1 LNSLDVRRKT
11 IGELP
16 FENGVVA
23 GRTLRMQAQ
32 GRMAMK
38 TRIAAIA
45 LAGILASVTGSEAE
59 TYPTRPITMVVPFA
73 AGGPTDTL
81 ARILGARMATQ
92 LGQPVVIENVT
103 GASGSIG
110 AARVARSA
118 PDGYTLVIGH
128 WGTHVLNGAIYSL
141 PYDVVR
147 DFQPISLLASNPQLI
162 VGNNALPPK
171 NLAELIAWLKNNPAK
186 ATFGSAGPG
195 SGAQVAALLF
205 ANMTGVK
212 FQIAPYRGTG
222 PALADLIAGH
232 IDLMFDQASNS
243 MMQVRGGYLR
253 AYAVTA
259 KARIPSAPDIPT
271 VDEAGLPGLYVA
283 FWHGLWAPKDTPQD
297 ITAKLNAAVVVVL
310 ADPAVQHRLADLG
323 QEIPPREQQTP
334 EALGAYQ
341 KAEIEKWWPIVKAA
355 DIKGE

>member
-1 LNSLDVRRKT
+1 
-11 IGELP
+11 
-16 FENGVVA
+16 
-23 GRTLRMQAQ
+23 
-32 GRMAMK
+32 MK

-110 AARVARSA
+110 AARVARSV

-162 VGNNALPPK
+162 VGNALPPK

>member
-1 LNSLDVRRKT
+1 
-11 IGELP
+11 
-16 FENGVVA
+16 
-23 GRTLRMQAQ
+23 
-32 GRMAMK
+32 MAMK

-45 LAGILASVTGSEAE
+45 LASILASVTGSRAQ

-141 PYDVVR
+141 PYDIVR

-162 VGNNALPPK
+162 VGNNALPPRD
-171 NLAELIAWLKNNPAK
+171 LQGLIAWLKSNPSK

-243 MMQVRGGYLR
+243 MMQVRGGYLW

-259 KARIPSAPDIPT
+259 KTRIPSAPDIPT

-283 FWHGLWAPKDTPQD
+283 FWHGLWAPKDTPRD
-297 ITAKLNAAVVVVL
+297 VIGKLNAAVVAAL
-310 ADPAVQHRLADLG
+310 ADPTVQHRLADLG
-323 QEIPPREQQTP
+323 QEIPSRGQQTP
-334 EALGAYQ
+334 QALGAYQ

>member
-1 LNSLDVRRKT
+1 
-11 IGELP
+11 
-16 FENGVVA
+16 
-23 GRTLRMQAQ
+23 
-32 GRMAMK
+32 MK

-45 LAGILASVTGSEAE
+45 LASILAGATGSGAQ

-81 ARILGARMATQ
+81 ARILGARVGAQ
-92 LGQPVVIENVT
+92 LGQTIVIENVT
-103 GASGSIG
+103 GASGSVG

-128 WGTHVLNGAIYSL
+128 WGTHVLNGAIYTL
-141 PYDVVR
+141 PYDLVR
-147 DFQPISLLASNPQLI
+147 DFQPIALLASNPQLI

-171 NLAELIAWLKNNPAK
+171 DLQGLVAWLKDKPNK

-195 SGAQVAALLF
+195 SGAQVAAVLF
-205 ANMTGVK
+205 ANMTGTK

-222 PALADLIAGH
+222 PALADLMAGH

-253 AYAVTA
+253 PYAVTA
-259 KARIPSAPDIPT
+259 RTRLPSAPDIPT

-283 FWHGLWAPKDTPQD
+283 FWHGLWAPRDTPKD
-297 ITAKLNAAVVVVL
+297 IIAKLNAAVVAAL
-310 ADPAVQHRLADLG
+310 ADPAVRRRLADLG

-334 EALGAYQ
+334 EGLATYQ
-341 KAEIEKWWPIVKAA
+341 KAEIEKWWPIIKAA